1 MTSEKKGVLDRLS
14 NFFHSKRK
22 KSSSRQHSDTST
34 NGGSPASPQSQPD
47 DGQKTPTPFRKDSEL
62 TGPHYESQ
70 TGAEH
75 SDTVSQS
82 SIPSASSMTSFSAD
96 EAEFPFA
103 DSNSSGRNSVKEMNV
118 VGTERNSC
126 DLTSTTL
133 DLTEIAQ
140 VSARPSSELSLTESV
155 VEEVNKRLH
164 VNLEERILKNT
175 EGSSEDGKVSPT
187 TLMAFTI
194 PISKEAEV
202 SKSSKLT
209 TISLASKKGTTKV
222 GDTGHNTDLTEITL
236 SSHSSTSPP
245 DVTEQKDKDS
255 PELKMENSRAKR
267 KTRKKSSGETAAMLR
282 SPSLERDDS
291 PVQLYKAIWVET
303 YLGEEEDEREG
314 VNERDTMKER
324 EEDLRADSPPVL
336 AMPVTVISEDDSVTR
351 DAADS
356 PSTPSETLPS
366 SGSLPESEISLAP
379 TTGEL
384 QTTSS
389 LPEEPDTGT
398 DSKQSSLQEKRSLRE
413 IRVTRKTVNLPS
425 KQKIDAQKV
434 YINQEPSLDGNG
446 GKELTGGETSKD
458 STSKILDTGE
468 VKLLPSLQNNH
479 NEELKEPSLE
489 SFTTDET
496 TLSETNTPEPLV
508 KDKTESEASAPS
520 DMYKA
525 KLQEV
530 GFRVRGQE
538 TNEATHSKQGL
549 KAAAESGHTTASG
562 AKTSSSAAGSK
573 TKIVT
578 TKAKSSTEGTK
589 VRTSSDTPPRKEQSN
604 DKTVS
609 VLPVLKE
616 QRTNGS
622 SSAMNSKSKIPKR
635 STSDADV
642 KPGTPDKTSVM
653 DAYETT
659 VTSKQQKQT
668 KTKESLKSPVTTRA
682 GRKPSF
688 EETKGGKPVSGDIS
702 PTKNT
707 NRTITKP
714 VKEKSDEAIDSVN
727 LIIGVEEEHRECS
740 VKTGHPPGR
749 ESIDVKKQQQNRMEN
764 TAPLPSKTRLPIS
777 SPTIKKNDNMI
788 QTSATNYK
796 KNSSGQIDSDRPS
809 PEQQE
814 VPTEESSG
822 SDTPP
827 MLPDSPKKG
836 SMLSM
841 RPSKHLSKRSISCE
855 ERDAVTVS
863 VSPPAPK
870 QEKTVTSRISKQS
883 ENIKQQQKSPVKDL
897 ADPLSPVSKLPT
909 RSQRS
914 FNKLKFKKPQHP
926 PTEHSPTSKQDSSQN
941 TNTETAVKASDRTVA
956 DRVTG
961 STSGDGLKLK
971 SVSTEEEVHIIK
983 AIDKQSST
991 SDIKLKGKETNKL
1004 ENTTSPTREEISIIQ
1019 PIQKNDTM
1027 ITAHARVEMTP
1038 VAEPV
1043 SKVLPSSEVPAVPV
1057 QSPVT
1062 DLINVET
1069 NEQHGDKQ
1077 QVKMESSSEN
1087 ISHIQSDGTTQEQQ
1101 TLLLPEHYPE
1111 EVGTL
1116 ETTQL
1121 VSKIKPGLIQEKE
1134 PYSVVST
1141 QDTLPADM
1149 DVTDMAAKPVV
1160 DSTQCDL
1167 KTCSE
1172 EEGVRPD
1179 NVSLKTTTKT
1189 TFKKAAKLASEDQDA
1204 ELKDLLPSPSLAASA
1219 DANLV
1224 STDQQKTELF
1234 KDQTTN
1240 IILRND
1246 GLPSTLCIDSVKNVE
1261 VEEKREE
1268 EVASKLPE
1276 ALDIHT
1282 ETVTVFELPKNVE
1295 NLLNK
1300 ETLLLA
1306 EELERQEKDSR
1317 PKEKMNDAAE
1327 QRSELES
1334 SYKEKP
1340 KGTTINDKAEKEIRK
1355 PDKLSDLSSEE
1366 KYLKHLLEKGPQN
1379 IVSGALEEKR
1389 TEAEQARSI
1398 HHETTQRT
1406 EQQMKASTVKNEQ
1419 EPKLLSKDN
1428 EVKDDNTNEEDK
1440 LDDGVKES
1448 YTPEI
1453 KAISQ
1458 TMQGDKGN
1466 KKGKI
1471 LPNQISKI
1479 SNHNDKQALIAKE
1492 QDEDIQ
1498 KTKENASRAAE
1509 SKCPSANL
1517 EQQSETHKTPEKT
1530 TESHILQVD
1539 TTQELMPVSSE
1550 ARSTEEKTETKNSSL
1565 NSLANDTTVRL
1576 NTDQRSVI
1584 DGDQDEDITKPDKK
1598 KLTEFKCQNY
1608 KLEQEPDGERA
1619 TVQEKTQQSLKT
1631 DTTQEFNPL
1640 STSTDG
1646 TEEKVEIKHSSSKT
1660 LVNEAGDKTANL
1672 EVSNQKGP
1680 VVVSN
1685 QNKDMEKREQNKTTE
1700 PKHPSSNLEQE
1711 PETITTKT
1719 LEKTR
1724 ESLNEKMDITEE
1736 LVSTSAKNTK
1746 RKTETKDLS
1755 VTLTDQDGTITKL
1768 EKNKLTESKCPD
1780 TNHRQEPET
1789 VRTEKTSESHIQN
1802 VKVLSAKSQSVDGAN
1817 EKTEA
1822 KDLQKQSSLNE
1833 TVIQNASSDK
1843 STQKDQKPPTV
1854 KHEYVEKIK
1863 KAEQNT
1869 DQYVYSEAPNANK
1882 EQEPKT
1888 VTKDSTDMTEARLLV
1903 STTEKVVSKSSNT
1916 EKQNYL
1922 IKECVQQENNVTKQ
1936 DDQQINISKT
1946 DVKQESESIF
1956 VNDASSKKVGGE
1968 QTGKPSVVLDKIAIN
1983 TDAQKNDK
1991 DIKENKKTDSGLK
2004 PELQT
2009 VSSSSSLP
2017 AVAKPSTPSQSLEL
2031 KKQSPSSWL
2040 DVEHH
2045 QKQKKQHKKRLD
2057 ASASEDESL
2066 EPDDIDDFIRSIKEG
2081 GIPFSLPPKRHIRKK
2096 SPSPSPHFALPAIK
2110 EDHFERA
2117 LDPDEFQ
2124 FGLRKNSKSFR
2135 DPSPAMVL
2143 KQKAANREGRTLNKR
2158 AQGTALLT
2166 PRDQLNSLG
2175 EEEGNEGTKGE
2186 GKEDGQNNGGE
2197 SRKLTSRLERM
2208 SILSSILNSPRPSRK
2223 AKQETSSASN
2233 SSLSS
2238 NQQEDLPSLRKWGVV
2253 DLPLPSVSTD
2263 KEGVKS
2269 IGVDQGPPVGGGGTG
2284 TASES
2289 SLRPSPPPLPLFS
2302 KIQLPD
2308 HLEKNI
2314 KKDKM
2319 EYDTSQGSTQTTH
2332 TKLNHEGSAV
2342 MDQASI
2348 AGVPNEDVGLKD
2360 PPAPPPTTNYSQQN
2374 LQNGCSTTK
2383 TKIPTVRGSH
2393 RRPGK
2398 IVIHEHAEFVGEA
2411 FELCCDVADATMM
2424 KLSPV
2429 ISVRVIRG
2437 CWLLYEKP
2445 GFQGRIIA
2453 FEEGPTDHI
2462 VNMWAEEETPATLD
2476 HMGQPVPTAPMVIGS
2491 IRLAV
2496 RDYSIPRIDL
2506 FTEINGLGRMTSYC
2520 DDTVQIGSY
2529 GIPQNTGSI
2538 KVYSGVWLVY
2548 TDPGFEGFVGVLEV
2562 GEYACPESWGFAEP
2576 YIGSLRP
2583 LRMGAIKV
2591 EHPNE
2596 VKALVFESP
2605 NFDGECIE
2613 VDSEVY
2619 NMLGQ
2624 EEEETDG
2631 NKKTLSAVGSIKIL
2645 GGLWVGY
2652 QEAGF
2657 EGEQYILEEGEYPHC
2672 TDWGGS
2678 EDGLLSLRPV
2688 YADFLSPH
2696 VKLFSE
2702 RNFDLSVDLLVPIL
2716 NMENVGHG
2724 VKTQSVNVMGGVWV
2738 AFENPGFSGQLY
2750 VLEKGLY
2757 ASPEDWG
2764 AQNAQISSIQPV
2776 FHDILMGT
2784 TKFKVQLYSEPDFQG
2799 RLVALEG
2806 STAALD
2812 EDFMPRS
2819 CKVLAGSWVAY
2830 EGAKFTENMYVL
2842 EEGEYPS
2849 TEAMG
2854 FLSSDSTIHSIQTVG
2869 HEFSLPSIIL
2879 FSKVGCRGRRVA
2891 LTSGAV
2897 NLLQAGLDTH
2907 IRSLVVE
2914 GGMWVLYEGSN
2925 YRGRQ
2930 LLLQPSEVGDLCEF
2944 CGWQQIGSLRPLLQK
2959 QTYFHL
2965 RNRETGSVMTLT
2977 GDLDDIKLMRVQALE
2992 ETEGVEQ
2999 VWLYRDGQL
3008 TCKLLEDCCLETSGG
3023 VMMAGS
3029 RLCVSPEQG
3038 KDNQLWDITPDGVV
3052 RCHLKPELVLEVKGG
3067 HQYDKNQVIV
3077 NTFDERKLNQK
3088 WALEIL

>member
-1 MTSEKKGVLDRLS
+1 
-14 NFFHSKRK
+14 
-22 KSSSRQHSDTST
+22 
-34 NGGSPASPQSQPD
+34 
-47 DGQKTPTPFRKDSEL
+47 
-62 TGPHYESQ
+62 
-70 TGAEH
+70 
-75 SDTVSQS
+75 
-82 SIPSASSMTSFSAD
+82 
-96 EAEFPFA
+96 
-103 DSNSSGRNSVKEMNV
+103 
-118 VGTERNSC
+118 
-126 DLTSTTL
+126 
-133 DLTEIAQ
+133 
-140 VSARPSSELSLTESV
+140 
-155 VEEVNKRLH
+155 
-164 VNLEERILKNT
+164 
-175 EGSSEDGKVSPT
+175 
-187 TLMAFTI
+187 
-194 PISKEAEV
+194 
-202 SKSSKLT
+202 
-209 TISLASKKGTTKV
+209 
-222 GDTGHNTDLTEITL
+222 
-236 SSHSSTSPP
+236 
-245 DVTEQKDKDS
+245 
-255 PELKMENSRAKR
+255 
-267 KTRKKSSGETAAMLR
+267 
-282 SPSLERDDS
+282 
-291 PVQLYKAIWVET
+291 
-303 YLGEEEDEREG
+303 
-314 VNERDTMKER
+314 
-324 EEDLRADSPPVL
+324 
-336 AMPVTVISEDDSVTR
+336 
-351 DAADS
+351 
-356 PSTPSETLPS
+356 
-366 SGSLPESEISLAP
+366 
-379 TTGEL
+379 
-384 QTTSS
+384 
-389 LPEEPDTGT
+389 
-398 DSKQSSLQEKRSLRE
+398 
-413 IRVTRKTVNLPS
+413 
-425 KQKIDAQKV
+425 
-434 YINQEPSLDGNG
+434 
-446 GKELTGGETSKD
+446 
-458 STSKILDTGE
+458 
-468 VKLLPSLQNNH
+468 
-479 NEELKEPSLE
+479 
-489 SFTTDET
+489 
-496 TLSETNTPEPLV
+496 
-508 KDKTESEASAPS
+508 
-520 DMYKA
+520 
-525 KLQEV
+525 
-530 GFRVRGQE
+530 
-538 TNEATHSKQGL
+538 
-549 KAAAESGHTTASG
+549 
-562 AKTSSSAAGSK
+562 
-573 TKIVT
+573 
-578 TKAKSSTEGTK
+578 
-589 VRTSSDTPPRKEQSN
+589 
-604 DKTVS
+604 
-609 VLPVLKE
+609 
-616 QRTNGS
+616 
-622 SSAMNSKSKIPKR
+622 
-635 STSDADV
+635 
-642 KPGTPDKTSVM
+642 
-653 DAYETT
+653 
-659 VTSKQQKQT
+659 
-668 KTKESLKSPVTTRA
+668 
-682 GRKPSF
+682 
-688 EETKGGKPVSGDIS
+688 
-702 PTKNT
+702 
-707 NRTITKP
+707 
-714 VKEKSDEAIDSVN
+714 
-727 LIIGVEEEHRECS
+727 
-740 VKTGHPPGR
+740 
-749 ESIDVKKQQQNRMEN
+749 
-764 TAPLPSKTRLPIS
+764 
-777 SPTIKKNDNMI
+777 
-788 QTSATNYK
+788 
-796 KNSSGQIDSDRPS
+796 
-809 PEQQE
+809 
-814 VPTEESSG
+814 
-822 SDTPP
+822 
-827 MLPDSPKKG
+827 
-836 SMLSM
+836 M

-2269 IGVDQGPPVGGGGTG
+2269 IG
-2284 TASES
+2284 
-2289 SLRPSPPPLPLFS
+2289 
-2302 KIQLPD
+2302 
-2308 HLEKNI
+2308 
-2314 KKDKM
+2314 
-2319 EYDTSQGSTQTTH
+2319 
-2332 TKLNHEGSAV
+2332 
-2342 MDQASI
+2342 
-2348 AGVPNEDVGLKD
+2348 
-2360 PPAPPPTTNYSQQN
+2360 
-2374 LQNGCSTTK
+2374 
-2383 TKIPTVRGSH
+2383 
-2393 RRPGK
+2393 
-2398 IVIHEHAEFVGEA
+2398 
-2411 FELCCDVADATMM
+2411 
-2424 KLSPV
+2424 
-2429 ISVRVIRG
+2429 
-2437 CWLLYEKP
+2437 
-2445 GFQGRIIA
+2445 
-2453 FEEGPTDHI
+2453 
-2462 VNMWAEEETPATLD
+2462 
-2476 HMGQPVPTAPMVIGS
+2476 
-2491 IRLAV
+2491 
-2496 RDYSIPRIDL
+2496 DYSIPRIDL

-2688 YADFLSPH
+2688 YAVSDFLSPH

-2776 FHDILMGT
+2776 FH
-2784 TKFKVQLYSEPDFQG
+2784 LYSEPDFQG

-2854 FLSSDSTIHSIQTVG
+2854 FLSSDSTIHSIQT
-2869 HEFSLPSIIL
+2869 EFSLPSIIL